1 MPQIALLS
9 QETIDKIAAG
19 EVIERPSSVVK
30 ELVEN
35 AIDAGSSA
43 VTVEIKEGG
52 ISFIRISDNGCGIE
66 REQIPLAFL
75 RHSTSKI
82 KSVEDLFTVTSLGFR
97 GEALS
102 SIAAVS
108 QVELITKT
116 NGDFT
121 GSRYLIEG
129 SKEVS
134 LEEIGAPDGTT
145 FIIRNLFYNTPARKK
160 FLKSAQTEGTYIHE
174 LMQRMILSHPDVA
187 FKFIMNNQVKLQSSG
202 NGNIKDIIYH
212 LYGRDIT
219 KALLPIA
226 HESELF
232 KVSGFIGKPMIS
244 RGNRGYELYFVN
256 GRFIRSQI
264 LSKAIEDAFKPF
276 LMQHQYPFTV
286 LYFEIDRSLL
296 DVNVHPTKM
305 ELRFS
310 NQQELYREVQSIL
323 SAALVHR
330 DIIPEV
336 PVDTPKKNEMEVPKI
351 EKVMPEPFEQ
361 KRLEEIRKAVRKDS
375 PYEVKYPDRQPERR
389 ETWHA
394 QSQPEHKLPVREQLH
409 ASGVTGTSTSRPVGT
424 GAVSSAAQEKLL
436 DTIKEPLPE
445 QSKKEIEK
453 ELTKEAYVL
462 REEETYG
469 AKPEGSYEQGSFLK
483 EEEMAKQK
491 IIGQLFDTY
500 WLVEYN
506 DRLFIVDQHAAHEKV
521 MYEKL
526 KKQFE
531 KKEFTSQAIS
541 PPIVITL
548 SMREA
553 EALERF
559 KEQFTK
565 LGFEIEHFGGAE
577 YSICGVPGN
586 LYRLNTRDVLI
597 EMLDELTDGISE
609 RATAD
614 VILDKIAS
622 MSCKAAVKGS
632 QRLSLPE
639 MEQLMKDLMK
649 LDNPYN
655 CPHGRPTIIAMSKYE
670 IEKKFKRIV

>member
-226 HESELF
+226 HENELF
-232 KVSGFIGKPMIS
+232 KISGFIGKPMIS

-286 LYFEIDRSLL
+286 LYFEIDSSLL

-305 ELRFS
+305 ELRFF

-375 PYEVKYPDRQPERR
+375 PYEIKYP
-389 ETWHA
+389 
-394 QSQPEHKLPVREQLH
+394 V
-409 ASGVTGTSTSRPVGT
+409 SRPMGT
-424 GAVSSAAQEKLL
+424 GSVSSAAQEKLL
-436 DTIKEPLPE
+436 DTIKSMPPEDMMEERIQKELLPE
-445 QSKKEIEK
+445 QSKKETEK
-453 ELTKEAYVL
+453 ELAKEAYVL

-553 EALERF
+553 EVLERF

-609 RATAD
+609 RATTD

>member
-52 ISFIRISDNGCGIE
+52 VSFIRISDNGCGIE

-226 HESELF
+226 DESELF
-232 KVSGFIGKPMIS
+232 KVGGFIGKPMIS

-286 LYFEIDRSLL
+286 LYFEIDSSLL

-375 PYEVKYPDRQPERR
+375 PYEIKYP
-389 ETWHA
+389 
-394 QSQPEHKLPVREQLH
+394 V
-409 ASGVTGTSTSRPVGT
+409 SRPMGT
-424 GAVSSAAQEKLL
+424 GSVSSAAQEKLL
-436 DTIKEPLPE
+436 DTIKSMPPEDMMEERIQKEPLPE
-445 QSKKEIEK
+445 QSKKETEK
-453 ELTKEAYVL
+453 ELAKEAYVL

-553 EALERF
+553 EVLERF

-609 RATAD
+609 RATTD

>member
-35 AIDAGSSA
+35 AIDAGSGA

-286 LYFEIDRSLL
+286 LYFEIDSSLL

-323 SAALVHR
+323 SASLVHR

-336 PVDTPKKNEMEVPKI
+336 PVDTPKKNEMEAPKI

-394 QSQPEHKLPVREQLH
+394 QSQPEHKPPVKEQLH
-409 ASGVTGTSTSRPVGT
+409 ASEVTGT
-424 GAVSSAAQEKLL
+424 
-436 DTIKEPLPE
+436 
-445 QSKKEIEK
+445 EK
-453 ELTKEAYVL
+453 ELAKEAYVL

-469 AKPEGSYEQGSFLK
+469 AKPEGSYEQGSFFK

-553 EALERF
+553 EILERF

>member
-75 RHSTSKI
+75 HHSTSKI

-256 GRFIRSQI
+256 GRFIRSKI

-286 LYFEIDRSLL
+286 LYFEIDSSLL

-375 PYEVKYPDRQPERR
+375 PYEIKYP
-389 ETWHA
+389 
-394 QSQPEHKLPVREQLH
+394 V
-409 ASGVTGTSTSRPVGT
+409 SRPMGT
-424 GAVSSAAQEKLL
+424 GSVSSAAQEKLL
-436 DTIKEPLPE
+436 DTIKSMPPEDMMEERIQKEPLPE
-445 QSKKEIEK
+445 QSKKETEK
-453 ELTKEAYVL
+453 ELAKEAYVL

-553 EALERF
+553 EVLERF

-597 EMLDELTDGISE
+597 DMLDELTDGISE
-609 RATAD
+609 RATTD

>member
-256 GRFIRSQI
+256 GRSIRSQI

-286 LYFEIDRSLL
+286 LYFEIDSSLL

-375 PYEVKYPDRQPERR
+375 PYEIKYP
-389 ETWHA
+389 
-394 QSQPEHKLPVREQLH
+394 V
-409 ASGVTGTSTSRPVGT
+409 SRPMGT
-424 GAVSSAAQEKLL
+424 GSVSSAAQEKLL
-436 DTIKEPLPE
+436 DTIKSMPPEDMMEERIQKEPLPE
-445 QSKKEIEK
+445 QSKKEMEK
-453 ELTKEAYVL
+453 ELAKEAYVL

-469 AKPEGSYEQGSFLK
+469 AKSEGSYEQGSFLK

-553 EALERF
+553 EVLERF

-597 EMLDELTDGISE
+597 DMLDELTDGISE

-632 QRLSLPE
+632 QRLSLTE

>member
-145 FIIRNLFYNTPARKK
+145 FIVRNLFYNTPARKK

-286 LYFEIDRSLL
+286 LYFEIDSSLL

-375 PYEVKYPDRQPERR
+375 PYEIKYP
-389 ETWHA
+389 
-394 QSQPEHKLPVREQLH
+394 V
-409 ASGVTGTSTSRPVGT
+409 SRPMGT
-424 GAVSSAAQEKLL
+424 GSVSSAAQEKLL
-436 DTIKEPLPE
+436 DTIKSMPPEDMMEERIQKEPLPE
-445 QSKKEIEK
+445 QSEK
-453 ELTKEAYVL
+453 ELAKEAYVL

-469 AKPEGSYEQGSFLK
+469 AKPERSYEQGSFLK

-553 EALERF
+553 DVLERF

-586 LYRLNTRDVLI
+586 LYRLNTKDVLI

-609 RATAD
+609 RATTD

>member
-145 FIIRNLFYNTPARKK
+145 FIVRNLFYNTPARKK

-256 GRFIRSQI
+256 SRFIRSQI

-286 LYFEIDRSLL
+286 LYFEIDSSLL

-375 PYEVKYPDRQPERR
+375 PYEIKYP
-389 ETWHA
+389 
-394 QSQPEHKLPVREQLH
+394 V
-409 ASGVTGTSTSRPVGT
+409 SRPMGT
-424 GAVSSAAQEKLL
+424 GSVSSAAQEKLL
-436 DTIKEPLPE
+436 DTIKSMPLEDMMEERIQKELLPE
-445 QSKKEIEK
+445 QSKKETEK
-453 ELTKEAYVL
+453 ELAKEAYVL

-553 EALERF
+553 DVLERF

-586 LYRLNTRDVLI
+586 LYRLNTKDVLI

>member
-145 FIIRNLFYNTPARKK
+145 FIVRNLFYNTPARKK

-286 LYFEIDRSLL
+286 LYFEIDSSLL

-323 SAALVHR
+323 SASLVHR

-361 KRLEEIRKAVRKDS
+361 KRLEEIRKAVRKGS
-375 PYEVKYPDRQPERR
+375 PYEIKYP
-389 ETWHA
+389 
-394 QSQPEHKLPVREQLH
+394 V
-409 ASGVTGTSTSRPVGT
+409 SRPMGT
-424 GAVSSAAQEKLL
+424 GSVSSAAQEKLL
-436 DTIKEPLPE
+436 DTIKSMPPEDMMEERIQKEPLPE
-445 QSKKEIEK
+445 QSKKETEK
-453 ELTKEAYVL
+453 ELAKEAYVL

-609 RATAD
+609 RATTD

>member
-1 MPQIALLS
+1 MVKEVDGVMPQIALLS

-121 GSRYLIEG
+121 GSHYLIEG

-145 FIIRNLFYNTPARKK
+145 FIVRNLFYNTPARKK

-256 GRFIRSQI
+256 GRFILCYLNCFFEVFGQCFQRVLFLQQFFLLVTGNVRDVYFVLLAPAFRIDPNARSHPDSI
-264 LSKAIEDAFKPF
+264 LLA
-276 LMQHQYPFTV
+276 
-286 LYFEIDRSLL
+286 
-296 DVNVHPTKM
+296 DVNPHIY
-305 ELRFS
+305 F
-310 NQQELYREVQSIL
+310 
-323 SAALVHR
+323 
-330 DIIPEV
+330 
-336 PVDTPKKNEMEVPKI
+336 
-351 EKVMPEPFEQ
+351 
-361 KRLEEIRKAVRKDS
+361 
-375 PYEVKYPDRQPERR
+375 
-389 ETWHA
+389 
-394 QSQPEHKLPVREQLH
+394 
-409 ASGVTGTSTSRPVGT
+409 
-424 GAVSSAAQEKLL
+424 
-436 DTIKEPLPE
+436 
-445 QSKKEIEK
+445 
-453 ELTKEAYVL
+453 
-462 REEETYG
+462 
-469 AKPEGSYEQGSFLK
+469 
-483 EEEMAKQK
+483 
-491 IIGQLFDTY
+491 
-500 WLVEYN
+500 
-506 DRLFIVDQHAAHEKV
+506 
-521 MYEKL
+521 
-526 KKQFE
+526 
-531 KKEFTSQAIS
+531 
-541 PPIVITL
+541 
-548 SMREA
+548 
-553 EALERF
+553 
-559 KEQFTK
+559 
-565 LGFEIEHFGGAE
+565 
-577 YSICGVPGN
+577 
-586 LYRLNTRDVLI
+586 
-597 EMLDELTDGISE
+597 
-609 RATAD
+609 
-614 VILDKIAS
+614 
-622 MSCKAAVKGS
+622 
-632 QRLSLPE
+632 RLSCGIFLAAE
-639 MEQLMKDLMK
+639 IVVGLAHRSFFCKVRDSLIICKNSRALIGHFYSELLKTHSNTFNQKQ
-649 LDNPYN
+649 
-655 CPHGRPTIIAMSKYE
+655 TIFIDIQNIIY
-670 IEKKFKRIV
+670 

>member
-286 LYFEIDRSLL
+286 LYFEIDSSLL

-336 PVDTPKKNEMEVPKI
+336 PVDTPKKNEMEAPKI

-375 PYEVKYPDRQPERR
+375 PYEVKYPARQPERR

-394 QSQPEHKLPVREQLH
+394 QSQPEHKPPVKEQLH
-409 ASGVTGTSTSRPVGT
+409 ASGVTGT
-424 GAVSSAAQEKLL
+424 
-436 DTIKEPLPE
+436 
-445 QSKKEIEK
+445 EK
-453 ELTKEAYVL
+453 ELAKEAYVL

-553 EALERF
+553 EVLERF

-597 EMLDELTDGISE
+597 DMLDELTVGISE

>member
-286 LYFEIDRSLL
+286 LYFEIDSSLL

-336 PVDTPKKNEMEVPKI
+336 LVDTPKKNEMEVPKI

-375 PYEVKYPDRQPERR
+375 PYEIKYP
-389 ETWHA
+389 
-394 QSQPEHKLPVREQLH
+394 V
-409 ASGVTGTSTSRPVGT
+409 SRPMGT
-424 GAVSSAAQEKLL
+424 GSVSSAAQEKLL
-436 DTIKEPLPE
+436 DTIKSMPPEDMMEERIQKEPLPE
-445 QSKKEIEK
+445 QSKKETEK
-453 ELTKEAYVL
+453 ELAKEAYVL

-469 AKPEGSYEQGSFLK
+469 AKPEGSYEQGSFFK

-548 SMREA
+548 SMRET
-553 EALERF
+553 EILERF

>member
-174 LMQRMILSHPDVA
+174 LMQRMILSHPDIA

-286 LYFEIDRSLL
+286 LYFEIDSSLL

-323 SAALVHR
+323 SASLVHR

-336 PVDTPKKNEMEVPKI
+336 PVDTLKKNEMEVPKI

-375 PYEVKYPDRQPERR
+375 PYEIKYP
-389 ETWHA
+389 
-394 QSQPEHKLPVREQLH
+394 V
-409 ASGVTGTSTSRPVGT
+409 SRPMGT
-424 GAVSSAAQEKLL
+424 GSVSSAAQEKLL
-436 DTIKEPLPE
+436 DTIKSMPPEDMMEERIQKEPLPE
-445 QSKKEIEK
+445 QSKKETEK
-453 ELTKEAYVL
+453 ELAKEAYVL

-586 LYRLNTRDVLI
+586 LYRLNTKDVLI

-609 RATAD
+609 QATAD

>member
-145 FIIRNLFYNTPARKK
+145 FIVRNLFYNTPARKK

-286 LYFEIDRSLL
+286 LYFEIDSSLL

-375 PYEVKYPDRQPERR
+375 PYEIKYP
-389 ETWHA
+389 
-394 QSQPEHKLPVREQLH
+394 V
-409 ASGVTGTSTSRPVGT
+409 SRPMGT
-424 GAVSSAAQEKLL
+424 GSVSSAAQEKLL
-436 DTIKEPLPE
+436 DTIKSMPPEDMTEERIQKEPLPE
-445 QSKKEIEK
+445 QSKKETEK
-453 ELTKEAYVL
+453 ELAKEAYVI

-553 EALERF
+553 EVLERF

-586 LYRLNTRDVLI
+586 LYRLNTKDVLI

>member
-145 FIIRNLFYNTPARKK
+145 FIVRNLFYNTPARKK

-286 LYFEIDRSLL
+286 LYFEIDSSLL

-323 SAALVHR
+323 SASLVHR

-336 PVDTPKKNEMEVPKI
+336 PVDTLKKNEMEVPKI

-375 PYEVKYPDRQPERR
+375 PYEIKYP
-389 ETWHA
+389 
-394 QSQPEHKLPVREQLH
+394 V
-409 ASGVTGTSTSRPVGT
+409 SRPMGT
-424 GAVSSAAQEKLL
+424 GSVSSAAQEKLL
-436 DTIKEPLPE
+436 DTIKSMPPEDMMEERIQKEPIPE
-445 QSKKEIEK
+445 QSKKETEK
-453 ELTKEAYVL
+453 ELAKEAYVL

-553 EALERF
+553 DVLERF

-609 RATAD
+609 RATTD

-639 MEQLMKDLMK
+639 MEDMMK

>member
-145 FIIRNLFYNTPARKK
+145 FIVRNLFYNTPARKK
-160 FLKSAQTEGTYIHE
+160 FLKSAQTEGNYIHE

-286 LYFEIDRSLL
+286 LYFEIDSSLL

-323 SAALVHR
+323 SASLVHR

-375 PYEVKYPDRQPERR
+375 PYEIKYP
-389 ETWHA
+389 
-394 QSQPEHKLPVREQLH
+394 V
-409 ASGVTGTSTSRPVGT
+409 SRPMGT
-424 GAVSSAAQEKLL
+424 GSVSSAAQEKLL
-436 DTIKEPLPE
+436 DTIKSMPPEDMMEERIQKEPLPE
-445 QSKKEIEK
+445 QSKKETEK
-453 ELTKEAYVL
+453 ELAKEAYVL

-553 EALERF
+553 EVLERF

-609 RATAD
+609 RATTD

>member
-286 LYFEIDRSLL
+286 LYFEIDSSLL

-336 PVDTPKKNEMEVPKI
+336 PVDTPKKNVMEVPKI

-375 PYEVKYPDRQPERR
+375 PYEIKYP
-389 ETWHA
+389 
-394 QSQPEHKLPVREQLH
+394 V
-409 ASGVTGTSTSRPVGT
+409 SRPMGT
-424 GAVSSAAQEKLL
+424 GSVSSAAQEKLL
-436 DTIKEPLPE
+436 DTIKSMPPEDMMEERIQKEPLPE
-445 QSKKEIEK
+445 QSKKETEK
-453 ELTKEAYVL
+453 ELAKEAYVL

-483 EEEMAKQK
+483 EEAMAKQK

-553 EALERF
+553 EVLERF

-586 LYRLNTRDVLI
+586 LYRLNTKDVLI

>member
-145 FIIRNLFYNTPARKK
+145 FIVRNLFYNTPARKK
-160 FLKSAQTEGTYIHE
+160 FLKSTQTEGTYIHE

-286 LYFEIDRSLL
+286 LYFEIDSSLL

-323 SAALVHR
+323 SASLVHR

-375 PYEVKYPDRQPERR
+375 PYEIKYP
-389 ETWHA
+389 
-394 QSQPEHKLPVREQLH
+394 V
-409 ASGVTGTSTSRPVGT
+409 SRPMGT
-424 GAVSSAAQEKLL
+424 GSVSSAAQEKLL
-436 DTIKEPLPE
+436 DTIKSMPPEDMMEERIQKEPLPE
-445 QSKKEIEK
+445 QSKKETEK
-453 ELTKEAYVL
+453 ELAKEAYVL

-553 EALERF
+553 EVLERF

-609 RATAD
+609 RATTD

>member
-286 LYFEIDRSLL
+286 LYFEIDSSLL

-323 SAALVHR
+323 SASLVHR

-375 PYEVKYPDRQPERR
+375 PYEIKYP
-389 ETWHA
+389 
-394 QSQPEHKLPVREQLH
+394 V
-409 ASGVTGTSTSRPVGT
+409 SRPMGT
-424 GAVSSAAQEKLL
+424 GSVSSAAQEKLL
-436 DTIKEPLPE
+436 DTIKSMPPEDMMEERIQKEPLPE
-445 QSKKEIEK
+445 QSKKEMEK
-453 ELTKEAYVL
+453 ELAKEAYVI

-469 AKPEGSYEQGSFLK
+469 TNPEGNYEQGSFLK

-565 LGFEIEHFGGAE
+565 LGFVIEHFGGAE

>member
-66 REQIPLAFL
+66 KEQIPLAFL

-116 NGDFT
+116 NSDFT

-145 FIIRNLFYNTPARKK
+145 FIVRNLFYNTPARKK

-286 LYFEIDRSLL
+286 LYFEIDSSLL

-375 PYEVKYPDRQPERR
+375 PYEIKYP
-389 ETWHA
+389 
-394 QSQPEHKLPVREQLH
+394 V
-409 ASGVTGTSTSRPVGT
+409 SRPMGT
-424 GAVSSAAQEKLL
+424 GSVSSAAQEKLL
-436 DTIKEPLPE
+436 DTIKSMPPEDMMEERIQKEPLPE
-445 QSKKEIEK
+445 QSKKETEK
-453 ELTKEAYVL
+453 ELAKEAYVL

-526 KKQFE
+526 KRQFE

-553 EALERF
+553 EVLERF

-586 LYRLNTRDVLI
+586 LYRLNTKDVLI

>member
-174 LMQRMILSHPDVA
+174 LMQRMILSHPDIA

-286 LYFEIDRSLL
+286 LYFEIDSSLL

-375 PYEVKYPDRQPERR
+375 PYEIKYP
-389 ETWHA
+389 
-394 QSQPEHKLPVREQLH
+394 V
-409 ASGVTGTSTSRPVGT
+409 SRPMGT
-424 GAVSSAAQEKLL
+424 GSISSAAQEKLL
-436 DTIKEPLPE
+436 DTIKSMPPEDMMEERIQKEPLPE
-445 QSKKEIEK
+445 QSKKETEK
-453 ELTKEAYVL
+453 ELAKEAYVL

-469 AKPEGSYEQGSFLK
+469 AKPEVSYEQGSFLK

-553 EALERF
+553 EVLERF

-565 LGFEIEHFGGAE
+565 LGFVIEHFGGAE

-609 RATAD
+609 RATTD

>member
-145 FIIRNLFYNTPARKK
+145 FIVRNLFYNTPARKK

-286 LYFEIDRSLL
+286 LYFEIDSSLL

-310 NQQELYREVQSIL
+310 NQQELYREVQNIL

-336 PVDTPKKNEMEVPKI
+336 PVDTPKKNEMEAPKI

-394 QSQPEHKLPVREQLH
+394 QSQPEHKPPVREQLH
-409 ASGVTGTSTSRPVGT
+409 ASGVTGT
-424 GAVSSAAQEKLL
+424 
-436 DTIKEPLPE
+436 
-445 QSKKEIEK
+445 EK
-453 ELTKEAYVL
+453 ELAKEAYVL
-462 REEETYG
+462 REDETYG

-553 EALERF
+553 EILERF

-586 LYRLNTRDVLI
+586 LYRLNTKDVLI

>member
-121 GSRYLIEG
+121 GSHYLIEG

-145 FIIRNLFYNTPARKK
+145 FIVRNLFYNTPARKK

-286 LYFEIDRSLL
+286 LYFEIDSSLL

-375 PYEVKYPDRQPERR
+375 PYEIKYP
-389 ETWHA
+389 
-394 QSQPEHKLPVREQLH
+394 V
-409 ASGVTGTSTSRPVGT
+409 SRPMGT
-424 GAVSSAAQEKLL
+424 GSVSSAAQEKLL
-436 DTIKEPLPE
+436 DTIKSMPPEDMVEERIQKEPLPE
-445 QSKKEIEK
+445 QSKKETEK
-453 ELTKEAYVL
+453 ELAKEAYVI

-469 AKPEGSYEQGSFLK
+469 TNPEGNYEQGSFLK
-483 EEEMAKQK
+483 EEEMARQK

-586 LYRLNTRDVLI
+586 LYRLNTKDVLI

>member
-145 FIIRNLFYNTPARKK
+145 FIVRNLFYNTPARKK

-286 LYFEIDRSLL
+286 LYFEIDSSLL

-375 PYEVKYPDRQPERR
+375 PYEIKYP
-389 ETWHA
+389 
-394 QSQPEHKLPVREQLH
+394 V
-409 ASGVTGTSTSRPVGT
+409 SRPMGT
-424 GAVSSAAQEKLL
+424 GSVSSAAQEKLL
-436 DTIKEPLPE
+436 DTIKSMPPEDMMEERIQKEPLPE
-445 QSKKEIEK
+445 QSKKELEK
-453 ELTKEAYVL
+453 ELAKEAYVL

-609 RATAD
+609 RATTD

>member
-145 FIIRNLFYNTPARKK
+145 FIVRNLFYNTPARKK

-286 LYFEIDRSLL
+286 LYFEIDSSLL

-323 SAALVHR
+323 SASLVHR

-336 PVDTPKKNEMEVPKI
+336 PVDTLKKNEMEVPKI

-375 PYEVKYPDRQPERR
+375 PYEIKYP
-389 ETWHA
+389 
-394 QSQPEHKLPVREQLH
+394 V
-409 ASGVTGTSTSRPVGT
+409 SRPMGT
-424 GAVSSAAQEKLL
+424 GSVSSAAQEKLL
-436 DTIKEPLPE
+436 DTIKSMPPEDMMEERIQKEPIPE
-445 QSKKEIEK
+445 QSKKETEK
-453 ELTKEAYVL
+453 ELAKEAYVL

-553 EALERF
+553 DVLERF

-609 RATAD
+609 RATTD

-639 MEQLMKDLMK
+639 MEQLMKDLIK

>member
-1 MPQIALLS
+1 MVKEVDSVMPQIALLS

-286 LYFEIDRSLL
+286 LYFEIDSSLL

-323 SAALVHR
+323 SASLVHR

-375 PYEVKYPDRQPERR
+375 PYEIKYP
-389 ETWHA
+389 
-394 QSQPEHKLPVREQLH
+394 V
-409 ASGVTGTSTSRPVGT
+409 SRPMGT
-424 GAVSSAAQEKLL
+424 GSVSSAEKLL
-436 DTIKEPLPE
+436 TTIKSMQPEDMMEERIRKEPLPE
-445 QSKKEIEK
+445 QSKKETEK
-453 ELTKEAYVL
+453 ELAKEAYVL

-553 EALERF
+553 EVLERF

-597 EMLDELTDGISE
+597 DMLDELTDGISE

>member
-174 LMQRMILSHPDVA
+174 LMQRMILSHPDIA

-286 LYFEIDRSLL
+286 LYFEIDSSLL

-375 PYEVKYPDRQPERR
+375 PYEIKYP
-389 ETWHA
+389 
-394 QSQPEHKLPVREQLH
+394 V
-409 ASGVTGTSTSRPVGT
+409 SRPMGT
-424 GAVSSAAQEKLL
+424 GSVSSAAQEKLL
-436 DTIKEPLPE
+436 DTIKSMPPEDMMEERIQKEPLPE
-445 QSKKEIEK
+445 QSKKETEK
-453 ELTKEAYVL
+453 ELAKEAYVL

-553 EALERF
+553 EVLERF

-597 EMLDELTDGISE
+597 DMLDELTDGISE

>member
-116 NGDFT
+116 NDDFT

-286 LYFEIDRSLL
+286 LYFEIDSSLL

-375 PYEVKYPDRQPERR
+375 PYEIKYP
-389 ETWHA
+389 
-394 QSQPEHKLPVREQLH
+394 V
-409 ASGVTGTSTSRPVGT
+409 SRPMGT
-424 GAVSSAAQEKLL
+424 GSVSSATQEKLL
-436 DTIKEPLPE
+436 DTIKSMPPEDMMEERIRKEPLPE
-445 QSKKEIEK
+445 QSKKETEK
-453 ELTKEAYVL
+453 ELAKEAYVL

-553 EALERF
+553 EILERF

-586 LYRLNTRDVLI
+586 LYRLNTKDVLI

>member
-66 REQIPLAFL
+66 KEQIPLAFL

-219 KALLPIA
+219 KALLPIT

-286 LYFEIDRSLL
+286 LYFEIDSSLL

-336 PVDTPKKNEMEVPKI
+336 PVDTPKKNEMEAPKI

-394 QSQPEHKLPVREQLH
+394 QSQPEHKPPVREQLH
-409 ASGVTGTSTSRPVGT
+409 AEDMMEERI
-424 GAVSSAAQEKLL
+424 Q
-436 DTIKEPLPE
+436 KEPLPE

-453 ELTKEAYVL
+453 ELAKEAYVL

-553 EALERF
+553 EILERF

>member
-129 SKEVS
+129 SREVS

-145 FIIRNLFYNTPARKK
+145 FIVRNLFYNTPARKK

-286 LYFEIDRSLL
+286 LYFEIDSSLL

-323 SAALVHR
+323 SASLVHR

-336 PVDTPKKNEMEVPKI
+336 PVDTLKKNEMEVPKI

-375 PYEVKYPDRQPERR
+375 PYEIKYP
-389 ETWHA
+389 
-394 QSQPEHKLPVREQLH
+394 V
-409 ASGVTGTSTSRPVGT
+409 SRPMGT
-424 GAVSSAAQEKLL
+424 GSVSSAAQEKLL
-436 DTIKEPLPE
+436 DTIKSMPPEDMMEERIQKEPIPE
-445 QSKKEIEK
+445 QSKKETEK
-453 ELTKEAYVL
+453 ELAKEAYVL

-553 EALERF
+553 DVLERF

-609 RATAD
+609 RATTD

-639 MEQLMKDLMK
+639 MEQLMKDLMQ

>member
-145 FIIRNLFYNTPARKK
+145 FIVRNLFYNTPARKK

-286 LYFEIDRSLL
+286 LYFEIDSSLL

-375 PYEVKYPDRQPERR
+375 PYEIKYP
-389 ETWHA
+389 
-394 QSQPEHKLPVREQLH
+394 V
-409 ASGVTGTSTSRPVGT
+409 SRPMGT
-424 GAVSSAAQEKLL
+424 GSVSSAAQEKLL
-436 DTIKEPLPE
+436 DTIKSMPPEDMMEERIQKESLPE
-445 QSKKEIEK
+445 QSKKETEK
-453 ELTKEAYVL
+453 ELAKEAYVL

-553 EALERF
+553 EVLERF

-597 EMLDELTDGISE
+597 DMLDELTDGISE

>member
-145 FIIRNLFYNTPARKK
+145 FIVQNLFYNTPARKK

-286 LYFEIDRSLL
+286 LYFEIDSSLL

-323 SAALVHR
+323 SASLVHR

-336 PVDTPKKNEMEVPKI
+336 PVDTLKKNEMEVPKI

-375 PYEVKYPDRQPERR
+375 PYEIKYP
-389 ETWHA
+389 
-394 QSQPEHKLPVREQLH
+394 V
-409 ASGVTGTSTSRPVGT
+409 SRPMGIGSVNS
-424 GAVSSAAQEKLL
+424 VAQEKLL
-436 DTIKEPLPE
+436 DTIKSMPPEDMMEERIQKEPLPE
-445 QSKKEIEK
+445 QSKKETEK
-453 ELTKEAYVL
+453 ELAKEAYVL

-553 EALERF
+553 EVLERF

-609 RATAD
+609 RATTD

>member
-286 LYFEIDRSLL
+286 LYFEIDSSLL

-375 PYEVKYPDRQPERR
+375 PYEIKYP
-389 ETWHA
+389 
-394 QSQPEHKLPVREQLH
+394 V
-409 ASGVTGTSTSRPVGT
+409 SRPMRT
-424 GAVSSAAQEKLL
+424 GSVSSATQEKLL
-436 DTIKEPLPE
+436 DTIKSMPPEDMMEERIRKEPLPE
-445 QSKKEIEK
+445 QSKKETEK
-453 ELTKEAYVL
+453 ELAKEAYVL

-553 EALERF
+553 EILERF

-586 LYRLNTRDVLI
+586 LYRLNTKDVLI

>member
-66 REQIPLAFL
+66 KEQIPLAFL

-286 LYFEIDRSLL
+286 LYFEIDSSLL

-336 PVDTPKKNEMEVPKI
+336 PVDTPKKNEMEAPKI

-394 QSQPEHKLPVREQLH
+394 QSQPEHKPPVKEQLH
-409 ASGVTGTSTSRPVGT
+409 ASEVTGT
-424 GAVSSAAQEKLL
+424 
-436 DTIKEPLPE
+436 
-445 QSKKEIEK
+445 EK
-453 ELTKEAYVL
+453 ELAKEAYVL

-483 EEEMAKQK
+483 EDEMAKQK

-553 EALERF
+553 EILERF

-586 LYRLNTRDVLI
+586 LYRLNTKDVLI

>member
-19 EVIERPSSVVK
+19 EVIERPRSVVK

-286 LYFEIDRSLL
+286 LYFEIDSSLL

-336 PVDTPKKNEMEVPKI
+336 PVDTPKKNEMEVPTI

-375 PYEVKYPDRQPERR
+375 PYEIKYP
-389 ETWHA
+389 
-394 QSQPEHKLPVREQLH
+394 V
-409 ASGVTGTSTSRPVGT
+409 GRPMGT
-424 GAVSSAAQEKLL
+424 GSVSSATQEKLL
-436 DTIKEPLPE
+436 DTIKSMPPEDMMEERIRKEPLPE
-445 QSKKEIEK
+445 QSKKETEK
-453 ELTKEAYVL
+453 ELAKEVYVL

-553 EALERF
+553 EVLERF

-597 EMLDELTDGISE
+597 DMLDELTDGISE

>member
-145 FIIRNLFYNTPARKK
+145 FIVRNLFYNTPARKK

-286 LYFEIDRSLL
+286 LYFEIDSSLL

-323 SAALVHR
+323 SASLVHR

-375 PYEVKYPDRQPERR
+375 PYEIKYP
-389 ETWHA
+389 
-394 QSQPEHKLPVREQLH
+394 V
-409 ASGVTGTSTSRPVGT
+409 SRPMGT
-424 GAVSSAAQEKLL
+424 GSVSSAAQEKLL
-436 DTIKEPLPE
+436 DTIKSMPPEDMMEERIQKEPLPE
-445 QSKKEIEK
+445 QSKKETEK
-453 ELTKEAYVL
+453 ELAKEAYVL

-553 EALERF
+553 ETLERF

-586 LYRLNTRDVLI
+586 LYRLNTKDVLI

>member
-66 REQIPLAFL
+66 KEQIPLAFL

-219 KALLPIA
+219 KALLPIT

-286 LYFEIDRSLL
+286 LYFEIDSSLL

-336 PVDTPKKNEMEVPKI
+336 PVDTPKKNEMEAPKI

-394 QSQPEHKLPVREQLH
+394 QSQPEHKPPVREQLH
-409 ASGVTGTSTSRPVGT
+409 ASGVTGT
-424 GAVSSAAQEKLL
+424 
-436 DTIKEPLPE
+436 
-445 QSKKEIEK
+445 EK
-453 ELTKEAYVL
+453 ELAKEAYVL

-553 EALERF
+553 EVLERF

-597 EMLDELTDGISE
+597 DMLDELTDGISE

>member
-66 REQIPLAFL
+66 KEQIPLAFL

-286 LYFEIDRSLL
+286 LYFEIDSSLL

-310 NQQELYREVQSIL
+310 NQQELYREVQNIL

-336 PVDTPKKNEMEVPKI
+336 PVDTPKKNEMEAPKI

-375 PYEVKYPDRQPERR
+375 PYEIKYP
-389 ETWHA
+389 
-394 QSQPEHKLPVREQLH
+394 V
-409 ASGVTGTSTSRPVGT
+409 SRPMGT
-424 GAVSSAAQEKLL
+424 GSVSSAAQEKLL
-436 DTIKEPLPE
+436 DTIKSMPPEDMMEERIQKEPLSE
-445 QSKKEIEK
+445 QSKKETEK
-453 ELTKEAYVL
+453 ELAKEAYVL

-553 EALERF
+553 EILERF

-609 RATAD
+609 RATTD